1 MDGTDKIYLIG
12 ELAAAT
18 GVTVRTLQ
26 HYDNIGL
33 LPTSGRT
40 DGGRRYYTKE
50 DMLCLEQIIFY
61 KSLGFSLQEI
71 RGKVVKRPKLSQ
83 IEQILHEK
91 EVVLYRKIED
101 AYASIASIEAFRTSI
116 AAGSFPSWQLLS
128 GFIRTLRKSNLLD
141 WGQYTFD
148 DAQKEM
154 LGNHFAKKEAFD
166 FYHTWRA
173 IALKAVTLA
182 MSGVAPEDP
191 VAQQLAEAWWKMV
204 LEVTKGDDERI
215 HAFAQIQEDRASWP
229 EGDRDLMDASQS
241 FIDRSVKHFL
251 MSRPKDS
258 KEYSSLLRKYDK
270 SLIQSEE
277 IR

>member
-71 RGKVVKRPKLSQ
+71 RDKVVKRPKLSQ
-83 IEQILHEK
+83 IEQILHEQ

-101 AYASIASIEAFRTSI
+101 AYASIASIEAFRTAI
-116 AAGSFPSWQLLS
+116 AAGNFPSWQLLT
-128 GFIRTLRKSNLLD
+128 GFIRTLRDSNLLD
-141 WGQYTFD
+141 WGQYSFD
-148 DAQKEM
+148 DARKEM

-191 VAQQLAEAWWKMV
+191 VAQQLAEAWWNMV

-215 HAFAQIQEDRASWP
+215 HAFARIQEDRASWP
-229 EGDRDLMDASQS
+229 EGDRDLMDASQP
-241 FIDRSVKHFL
+241 FIDLSVKHYL
-251 MSRPKDS
+251 QSRPEDS
-258 KEYSSLLRKYDK
+258 KEYSSLKSKYEK
-270 SLIQSEE
+270 SQIQSEE
-277 IR
+277 VR